1 MTKYI
6 TAVQPSLTQH
16 SFNEVQE
23 IENTLMRYAAGAKL
37 EGDAIIKRS
46 LGIQMKNNK
55 LKFK

>member
-1 MTKYI
+1 M
-6 TAVQPSLTQH
+6 
-16 SFNEVQE
+16 QE
-23 IENTLMRYAAGAKL
+23 TENTLMRYAAGAKL